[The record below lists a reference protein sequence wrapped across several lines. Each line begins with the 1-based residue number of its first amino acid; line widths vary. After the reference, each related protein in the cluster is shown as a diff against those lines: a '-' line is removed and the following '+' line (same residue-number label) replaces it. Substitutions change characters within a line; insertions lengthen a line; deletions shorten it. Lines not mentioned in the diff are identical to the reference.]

1 MTFETKLQPLIDK
14 QSRSYHLNDNV
25 RSLLQAKHDYYDLIK
40 LFSWFR
46 NVTIFIEEH
55 KVTVETPGKF
65 HKEQI
70 QSRYGNMLETHYQKR
85 IEIT

>member
-46 NVTIFIEEH
+46 NVSISIEEN
-55 KVTVETPGKF
+55 KVTVKTPDTF
-65 HKEQI
+65 HREAI
-70 QSRYGNMLETHYQKR
+70 QARYGAMLSNFYKR
-85 IEIT
+85 EVKIT